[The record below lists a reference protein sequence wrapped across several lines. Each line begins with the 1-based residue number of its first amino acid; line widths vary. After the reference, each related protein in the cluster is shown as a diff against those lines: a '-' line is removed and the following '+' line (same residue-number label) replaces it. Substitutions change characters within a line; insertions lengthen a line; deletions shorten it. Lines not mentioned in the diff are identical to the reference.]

1 MPQLIY
7 LGMNDL
13 RSDMMESDLA
23 IITLVAIIVI
33 GTSAVEM
40 FKYYTKAKQRNNSHS
55 VDDLL
60 AQNKALVER
69 IQVLEQLV
77 TDDSFELKRKLNQL

>member
-1 MPQLIY
+1 
-7 LGMNDL
+7 
-13 RSDMMESDLA
+13 MESDLA

-40 FKYYTKAKQRNNSHS
+40 FKYYSKTKQKHNSHC

-60 AQNKALVER
+60 AQNKALIER

-77 TDDSFELKRKLNQL
+77 TDDGYDLKRKFNQL